1 MKTWVIVI
9 HQMVKN
15 LKSKPKNDELILTKD
30 QSESYKW
37 NINIIVNLA
46 LHLNHFNAVV
56 TLNNQY
62 LIQWFNEYSLV
73 EPYEG
78 HRNVQNIVKKVY
90 FHIK

>member
-37 NINIIVNLA
+37 NINILVNLTLELMPL
-46 LHLNHFNAVV
+46 LH
-56 TLNNQY
+56 
-62 LIQWFNEYSLV
+62 
-73 EPYEG
+73 
-78 HRNVQNIVKKVY
+78 
-90 FHIK
+90 